1 MRRAGRKIVLLLL
14 AVVLFSGFCSCT
26 EERKE
31 EVETLRIGVASYRQD
46 DTFIASLCADLE
58 KIGRLKEKETGKKI
72 IIKIEDAK
80 GNQSTQND
88 QVDKM
93 IAQQYDILCI
103 NPVDRTVSSLLID
116 KARKANIPII
126 FFNREPV
133 EEDIYMWSSCYYVGT
148 DAEQSGVM
156 QGQIIVDAYQKDPK
170 KIDKN
175 GDGVIQ
181 YVMLEGE
188 QAHQDSLIRTD
199 SSIKTVMNSGIKV
212 EKLANAT
219 ANWQRTQG
227 MSKMSQWIEQYGDKI
242 EVVFGNNDDMA
253 LGAIDAYR
261 ALGWKDL
268 PVIVGIDGTLP
279 CLQEMRNG
287 AMFGSVVNDAY
298 KQAEAIFNL
307 SYALLTGE
315 SALGAV
321 DLENY
326 HYVWI
331 PHRIVTRDNV
341 EEELYYLQN

>member
-133 EEDIYMWSSCYYVGT
+133 EEDIYMWSSCYLRW
-148 DAEQSGVM
+148 
-156 QGQIIVDAYQKDPK
+156 
-170 KIDKN
+170 N
-175 GDGVIQ
+175 
-181 YVMLEGE
+181 
-188 QAHQDSLIRTD
+188 R
-199 SSIKTVMNSGIKV
+199 
-212 EKLANAT
+212 
-219 ANWQRTQG
+219 
-227 MSKMSQWIEQYGDKI
+227 
-242 EVVFGNNDDMA
+242 
-253 LGAIDAYR
+253 
-261 ALGWKDL
+261 
-268 PVIVGIDGTLP
+268 
-279 CLQEMRNG
+279 C
-287 AMFGSVVNDAY
+287 
-298 KQAEAIFNL
+298 
-307 SYALLTGE
+307 
-315 SALGAV
+315 GAV
-321 DLENY
+321 RRYAGANY
-326 HYVWI
+326 CRRLSKRSEKNRQKRGRRHPVCYAGGRTGASGFAY
-331 PHRIVTRDNV
+331 PDGF
-341 EEELYYLQN
+341 LY